1 MPALNRATRGTSKA
15 GAILTALILVAML
28 LPGAVL
34 AAPGPTVLS
43 ISRVSSTP
51 TSAAALSWTVTFS
64 EAVTG
69 VDVADF
75 VTVPGGTLGGI
86 PAVTGVTGT
95 GANYTVTASTG
106 SGSGTLGLNL
116 VDDDSIINNATP
128 TPVPLGGAGAA
139 NGNFTGEFL
148 HDRPD
153 RADGHERD
161 LGKGERHLRGR
172 RDHPDHSHVQQ
183 VGRRHRHPETDPRDG
198 RVRCHRGLQQR
209 LWHGQPYLHVH
220 GRGRPNLN

>member
-75 VTVPGGTLGGI
+75 VTVPGGHSAAFPPS
-86 PAVTGVTGT
+86 PA
-95 GANYTVTASTG
+95 
-106 SGSGTLGLNL
+106 
-116 VDDDSIINNATP
+116 
-128 TPVPLGGAGAA
+128 
-139 NGNFTGEFL
+139 
-148 HDRPD
+148 
-153 RADGHERD
+153 
-161 LGKGERHLRGR
+161 
-172 RDHPDHSHVQQ
+172 
-183 VGRRHRHPETDPRDG
+183 
-198 RVRCHRGLQQR
+198 
-209 LWHGQPYLHVH
+209 
-220 GRGRPNLN
+220 